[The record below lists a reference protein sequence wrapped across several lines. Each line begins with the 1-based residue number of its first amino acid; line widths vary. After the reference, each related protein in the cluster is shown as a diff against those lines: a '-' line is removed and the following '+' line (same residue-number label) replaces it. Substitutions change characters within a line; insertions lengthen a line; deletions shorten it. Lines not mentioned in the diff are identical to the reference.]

1 MGSADIGEGR
11 WSPLADA
18 EPLHDRRTTIGSPGG
33 DASDEGLFV
42 ARTLIAPL
50 SALGFWLAIAL
61 PALYLPLF
69 VTGLES
75 SSELLAFLGLFAL
88 HLLALFAGRS
98 HRRA

>member
-18 EPLHDRRTTIGSPGG
+18 EPLHDRRTPIGTSGG
-33 DASDEGLFV
+33 ESSTGGLIA
-42 ARTLIAPL
+42 ARTLTAPL
-50 SALGFWLAIAL
+50 SALAFWLAIAL

-75 SSELLAFLGLFAL
+75 TGDLLTFLGLFGL

-98 HRRA
+98 HRRT